1 MAEAGTRE
9 RTARAAIR
17 VTEGPAGRA
26 LSGRVARVL
35 GRLVALAVILLW
47 SLFPIYWALNT
58 SLSTLSG
65 ADSTP
70 VHYFPSPLTATSYR
84 QALGLGG
91 AGAGISG
98 QLWRSLLNSAIES
111 GAAMVLTVVIAIF
124 AAYAFARLRFR
135 FKRTIFVSVLAT
147 LMLPAYATLIPL
159 YRIMASLGLVN
170 TYIAVILVYVSGFLP
185 LAIWI
190 LYNYFNTIPPELE
203 EAAAVDGAGPVRALL
218 RVVIPVAA
226 PGIAAAAIITFL
238 LAWAQFLFP
247 LILTTDISTQPVT
260 VIVAALNQQ
269 RIVPFT
275 LLMACGVIAA
285 AIPGV
290 LALVL
295 NRYIVQG
302 ITAGSIK

>member
-9 RTARAAIR
+9 RTARAVTR
-17 VTEGPAGRA
+17 VADGPAGRA
-26 LSGRVARVL
+26 LSGRPARAL
-35 GRLVALAVILLW
+35 GRTAAIAVILLW

-70 VHYFPSPLTATSYR
+70 AHYFPSPLTATSYR
-84 QALGLGG
+84 AVLGIGG

-98 QLWRSLLNSAIES
+98 QLGRSLLNSIIES
-111 GAAMVLTVVIAIF
+111 GAAMVLTVVIAVF
-124 AAYAFARLRFR
+124 AAYAFARLRFA

-147 LMLPAYATLIPL
+147 LLLPAYATLIPL

-190 LYNYFNTIPPELE
+190 LYNYFKAIPPELE
-203 EAAAVDGAGPVRALL
+203 EAAAVDGASPMGALL
-218 RVVIPVAA
+218 RVVVPVAA

-238 LAWAQFLFP
+238 LGWAQFLFP

-269 RIVPFT
+269 RVVPFT

-285 AIPGV
+285 AIPGI

>member
-1 MAEAGTRE
+1 VTTTGELVSQV
-9 RTARAAIR
+9 AR
-17 VTEGPAGRA
+17 GPAGRV
-26 LSGRVARVL
+26 LSRRPARAAGKV
-35 GRLVALAVILLW
+35 VTIAVILLW

-70 VHYFPSPLTATSYR
+70 AHYLPSPLSGTSYR
-84 QALGLGG
+84 AILGTG
-91 AGAGISG
+91 AASGTAGQIG
-98 QLWRSLLNSAIES
+98 RSLLNSAVES
-111 GAAMVLTVVIAIF
+111 GAAMVLTVVIAVF
-124 AAYAFARLRFR
+124 AAYAFARLQFR

-147 LMLPAYATLIPL
+147 LLLPAYATLIPL

-170 TYIAVILVYVSGFLP
+170 TYLAVILVYTSGFLP

-190 LYNYFNTIPPELE
+190 LYNYFNTIPRELE
-203 EAAAVDGAGPVRALL
+203 EAAFVDGATPLRALV
-218 RVVIPVAA
+218 RVIIPVAR
-226 PGIAAAAIITFL
+226 PGIAAAAIIAFL
-238 LAWAQFLFP
+238 LGWAQFLFP
-247 LILTTDISTQPVT
+247 LILTTDLSTQPVT
-260 VIVAALNQQ
+260 VIVAALNEQ
-269 RIVPFT
+269 RVVPFT

-302 ITAGSIK
+302 MTAGSVK